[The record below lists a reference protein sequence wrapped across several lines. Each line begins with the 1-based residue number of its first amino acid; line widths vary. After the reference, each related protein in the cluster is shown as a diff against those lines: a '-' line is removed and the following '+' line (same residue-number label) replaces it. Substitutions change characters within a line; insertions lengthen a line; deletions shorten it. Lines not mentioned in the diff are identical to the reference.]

1 MVTEQISIM
10 FFSGNYLTHMKQR
23 DMTLNLPN
31 YYSLVSRM
39 LEEIGAAEAVT
50 PQST

>member
-31 YYSLVSRM
+31 
-39 LEEIGAAEAVT
+39 GAAEAVT